1 MGMRHRKLW
10 FSLAAALAVGSVAF
24 TQLDQI
30 IKVGG
35 VVAVVSAFGK
45 DINKALNKLTGHK
58 DTAKVKSKIVTILSV
73 GVNQSSAIGAA
84 QVMGP
89 PDAVDRVVAVAQ
101 PEANL
106 MGTIRVKALLPVSSK
121 DVLKGLRIVE
131 GAHVTGIV
139 DIKL

>member
-1 MGMRHRKLW
+1 MKKRIYYTGVALLALGALG
-10 FSLAAALAVGSVAF
+10 FS
-24 TQLDQI
+24 QIDKI

-35 VVAVVSAFGK
+35 AVAVVNTFGK

-58 DTAKVKSKIVTILSV
+58 DTPTMKSKIVTILSV

-89 PDAVDRVVAVAQ
+89 PEKLDKVVAVAQ
-101 PEANL
+101 PEASL
-106 MGTIRVKALLPVSSK
+106 LGMVRVKALLPVSSK
-121 DVLKGLRIVE
+121 DVIKGLRIVE
-131 GAHVTGIV
+131 GVHVTGVV